1 MLPKHTKK
9 RSLRGWPVWG
19 LRMSRG
25 LASRLLL
32 TCAVTVLSGG
42 VAGCTF
48 SIDTKISE
56 PAPADVSVVA
66 LGSIQ
71 AEDPDRDRDR
81 VARRFRRT
89 LATALQETEAFDN
102 VLSVAPTRLPTDA
115 VLITGYFDRIS
126 EGSEVL
132 RFGLGLGAGSP
143 SLRARFEISD
153 FSGRVLAAFEEDARS
168 FEGTGYAAH
177 WNPADLDQL
186 ADDFAVDTAEA
197 IARWR
202 RGESL
207 PYRSGNAHC
216 PIAHRDGTIP
226 RPWHCKV

>member
-1 MLPKHTKK
+1 MAH
-9 RSLRGWPVWG
+9 SGCCE
-19 LRMSRG
+19 MSRG
-25 LASRLLL
+25 LARTLLL
-32 TCAVTVLSGG
+32 TCAVAVLSGG

-48 SIDTKISE
+48 SIDTKTTE
-56 PAPADVSVVA
+56 PAPADISIVA
-66 LGSIQ
+66 IGGIQ
-71 AEDPDRDRDR
+71 AEDPDRDRI
-81 VARRFRRT
+81 ARRFRRT
-89 LATALQETEAFDN
+89 LGSALQETEAFGN
-102 VLSVAPTRLPTDA
+102 VLSVAPTRLPADA

-153 FSGRVLAAFEEDARS
+153 STGRVLAAFEEDARS

-177 WNPADLDQL
+177 WNPADLDEL

-202 RGESL
+202 RGEELALS
-207 PYRSGNAHC
+207 
-216 PIAHRDGTIP
+216 I
-226 RPWHCKV
+226 W

>member
-1 MLPKHTKK
+1 MPKHTKK
-9 RSLRGWPVWG
+9 RNLRAVGPFG
-19 LRMSRG
+19 GCEMSRG

-71 AEDPDRDRDR
+71 AEDPDRDRI
-81 VARRFRRT
+81 ARRFRRT

-202 RGESL
+202 RGEELALS
-207 PYRSGNAHC
+207 
-216 PIAHRDGTIP
+216 I
-226 RPWHCKV
+226 W